1 MSTVNNV
8 QLLCIADPQ
17 RALAASLVIEGNIKH
32 FQYALSCGA
41 DPNVR
46 DERTGFTV
54 FEQACQRSGSA
65 EFIQECLENGADEQA
80 QHESG
85 QYPIHFAASS
95 LDPNNIRA
103 LLKYSAKTI
112 DARYQNRTPLHL
124 IFEAIDAS
132 NWSDAFECVKA
143 LLKNG
148 ADINIPNGDNRT
160 PLGVFVKN
168 SKGWKT
174 NGENW
179 RKDVLEYCLSQ
190 TNVDVDTF
198 RKGELR
204 KKIGDFFP
212 DTKIPSYVMET
223 NLNVLISLLKSHK
236 DAKFEVAY
244 RQYKDKNQQDT
255 VQWRKDKTEL
265 VKAAVHAGSLEAVK
279 KLCDDEYVFD
289 ADSGL
294 PDLLARCCSFG
305 NYDILE
311 YLLGQIG
318 HTEKDIKQINTEPL
332 LSLVIKEINTLKNK
346 EKCPFLKCLKCLLA
360 DPRIEI
366 DKTDDKDFSALHY
379 AVKYKVDDAVDLL
392 LKSSAYIGKLN
403 MFKELPICE
412 MSPEVLEN
420 YLDSC
425 LTTNDK
431 RPGDDEYEI
440 NIDYSCLVPPEYK
453 SNFTGDRT
461 ANASNI
467 ADEMLPIV
475 YMSKSS
481 DLKHLLK
488 HPVISSFVLIKWL
501 RLSLYFYI
509 NFLICTLFFLSFTWY
524 VVGCYGQDNVDQFLK
539 ESLRLL
545 SLAGATYMALREL
558 GQMMLHVKMYFT
570 SLENW
575 MEIVLI
581 VAAYTVLLKEFHADV
596 RQVISAVVILLSA
609 VEFTLLVGSLPV
621 LSISTHMVML
631 KTVSK
636 NFLKSLILYSIVLVS
651 FAFCFYTLFNVG
663 SFKVQS
669 KSGTTEEGTEES
681 AGDEDKFNKFADI
694 RTSLLKTVVM
704 LTGEFEAANIQ
715 FDTNSTSYLI
725 FVLFI
730 FFVAIVIFNLMNGLA
745 VSDTAAIKA
754 EAELIG
760 MSQKVEVI
768 SKYENA
774 LKTTKIDGFLTKFIF
789 RLFPSKFLQLFP
801 EYLPMHYV
809 IVKPNQSNII
819 LIPRPY
825 SNIDAVSRVDVE
837 SHIELLPLN
846 KQPEEKIRL
855 TIGCCVLPS
864 FSRMDGKI
872 MKYAKEILHSRNR
885 KSQSTDKLQPL
896 EARLSK
902 IERDIDR
909 ILQYLSHSQ
918 TVK

>member
-17 RALAASLVIEGNIKH
+17 RALAASLVEGNIKH

-54 FEQACQRSGSA
+54 FELACQRSGSA
-65 EFIQECLENGADEQA
+65 EFIQECLDNGADEQA

-85 QYPIHFAASS
+85 QYPIHFAVSS
-95 LDPNNIRA
+95 LDPNNVRA
-103 LLKYSAKTI
+103 LLKHSAKTV
-112 DARYQNRTPLHL
+112 DVLYQNRTALHL
-124 IFEAIDAS
+124 IFEVIDKS
-132 NWSDAFECVKA
+132 NWSDAFECVKV

-168 SKGWKT
+168 CKTWKA
-174 NGENW
+174 NSEYW
-179 RKDVLEYCLSQ
+179 RKDILEYCLNQ

-212 DTKIPSYVMET
+212 GTKIPSYVMET

-236 DAKFEVAY
+236 DAKFDIAY
-244 RQYKDKNQQDT
+244 RQYKEKTQQDSSA
-255 VQWRKDKTEL
+255 WKKDKTQL
-265 VKAAVHAGSLEAVK
+265 VQAAVHAGSLASVK
-279 KLCDDEYVFD
+279 KLCEDDYAFD

-294 PDLLARCCSFG
+294 ADLLARCCSYG
-305 NYDILE
+305 NHDILE
-311 YLLGQIG
+311 YLLSLVG
-318 HTEKDIKQINTEPL
+318 HTEKDLKQINAHPL

-346 EKCPFLKCLKCLLA
+346 DKCPFFKCLKCLLA
-360 DPRIEI
+360 DGRIEI

-392 LKSSAYIGKLN
+392 LKSSAYIGKQN

-412 MSPEVLEN
+412 MSPEMLES

-425 LTTNDK
+425 LTANDK
-431 RPGDDEYEI
+431 RPGDDDYEI
-440 NIDYSCLVPPEYK
+440 NVDYSCLVPPEYK
-453 SNFTGDRT
+453 SNYTGDRT
-461 ANASNI
+461 VAVSNF

-509 NFLICTLFFLSFTWY
+509 NFVICTCFFLCFTWY

-539 ESLRLL
+539 ESLRML
-545 SLAGATYMALREL
+545 SLLGATYMALREL
-558 GQMMLHVKMYFT
+558 GQMMLHAKMYFK

-575 MEIVLI
+575 MELVLI
-581 VAAYTVLLKEFHADV
+581 VASFTVLVKEFQHEI

-609 VEFTLLVGSLPV
+609 FEFTLLVGSLPV

-663 SFKVQS
+663 SA
-669 KSGTTEEGTEES
+669 KSNA
-681 AGDEDKFNKFADI
+681 AGADGDADGNEDKFNKFADI

-715 FDTNSTSYLI
+715 FDANSTSYLI

-760 MSQKVEVI
+760 LSQKVEVI

-774 LKTTKIDGFLTKFIF
+774 LKMTGINGFLTQSIF
-789 RLFPSKFLQLFP
+789 KLFPSTFLQLFP

-809 IVKPNQSNII
+809 IVTPNQSNSIF
-819 LIPRPY
+819 IPRPFH
-825 SNIDAVSRVDVE
+825 NGDATSRIDVE

-846 KQPEEKIRL
+846 KHPEEKIRL

-885 KSQSTDKLQPL
+885 KSQTVDRIQPL

-902 IERDIDR
+902 IERDLER

-918 TVK
+918 TVN